1 MFTQD
6 KGSRICGDIS
16 NGNGNDSRSEELC
29 IQSDSKICRS
39 SGTVKSHSSGVFKR
53 SVRLKRLA
61 LILLVGVLFFININ
75 GAYSAG
81 FTDVKQTDWFAEN
94 VLALV
99 ERGVINGFPVS
110 GSSLFEFRPQDDVK
124 VDAFIKMTVTALGFT
139 DIKNGISYWAEPF
152 IAKAKELFLV
162 FDGEFARYDR
172 PVTRAE
178 MARIIVRALKADYP
192 ENLEEYTSL
201 IGDFSGIDDA
211 YKSFIVKAYCAGI
224 LTGYTD
230 TTFRGNNTAARSE
243 AATIIMRLVDP
254 SKRVVPVLP
263 GSDTDMSGG
272 NLYLYE
278 LDEKRFVKV
287 ETTHPELIEH
297 IRAAMEIFSGTNFT
311 VTYSKELNQVDF
323 VMFTPDSDLS
333 KPISERKIALE
344 YFIYLESKPQSTYW
358 PYQLSLYDTNN
369 EQGKEKFK
377 LISKDIFSKA
387 FDTISKE
394 LDRKTSDLAYE
405 SKLLTQID
413 NRSIGINTF
422 KGLNKIHVFVSLK

>member
-1 MFTQD
+1 MFTKD
-6 KGSRICGDIS
+6 KCSNCGCNSRGSGAY
-16 NGNGNDSRSEELC
+16 
-29 IQSDSKICRS
+29 
-39 SGTVKSHSSGVFKR
+39 KSFSSGVFKR
-53 SVRLKRLA
+53 SRRLKRLA

-110 GSSLFEFRPQDDVK
+110 DSSLFEFRPQDDVK
-124 VDAFIKMTVTALGFT
+124 VDAFIKMTVTAMGFK
-139 DIKNGISYWAEPF
+139 DIKNGVAYWAEPF

-172 PVTRAE
+172 PITRAE
-178 MARIIVRALKADYP
+178 MARIIVRALKTDYP
-192 ENLEEYTSL
+192 ENLDEYTSL
-201 IGDFSGIDDA
+201 IGDFSSIDDA
-211 YKSFIVKAYCAGI
+211 YKSFIVKAYYTGI

-243 AATIIMRLVDP
+243 AATIIMRLIDP

-272 NLYLYE
+272 DLYLNE
-278 LDEKRFVKV
+278 LNEKRFVKV

-297 IRAAMEIFSGTNFT
+297 IRAAMEILSGTNFT

-323 VMFTPDSDLS
+323 FLFTPESNTS
-333 KPISERKIALE
+333 KPFSERISILG
-344 YFIYLESKPQSTYW
+344 YIIYLEKNA
-358 PYQLSLYDTNN
+358 LSEDYLPFSLHLMDVTSSIGN
-369 EQGKEKFK
+369 EKFQM
-377 LISKDIFSKA
+377 LQKDIFPSSYDLVKG
-387 FDTISKE
+387 E
-394 LDRKTSDLAYE
+394 LDNKINDLNYE
-405 SKLLTQID
+405 KKIYQKYN
-413 NRSIGINTF
+413 NRLIGINTF
-422 KGLNKIHVFVSLK
+422 KGANQVDVYIGLK